1 MLILFMFIALI
12 AMICLNVPIAV
23 ALAISAVIG
32 LIGSEGP
39 QSLVAVGL
47 DMYNGSTNFALIAI
61 PMFLLSGAI
70 TNAAGNAAA
79 QDAAYFSPTLAASR
93 GSTSSE
99 ERRVGKASVRT
110 CRFRWS
116 PEHYTKTLTA
126 NTNTSPDSQSR
137 QTCSST

>member
-1 MLILFMFIALI
+1 MLILFMFIALT

-61 PMFLLSGAI
+61 PMFVLAGAI
-70 TNAAGNAAA
+70 MNAGGITDRLINFVSALIG
-79 QDAAYFSPTLAASR
+79 FVR
-93 GSTSSE
+93 RSE
-99 ERRVGKASVRT
+99 EHTSELQSLMRISYAVFCLKK
-110 CRFRWS
+110 
-116 PEHYTKTLTA
+116 KTPPNTRHITTA
-126 NTNTSPDSQSR
+126 NSNNHIPL
-137 QTCSST
+137 